1 MRKSSFWL
9 RCVIVSILPSV
20 VFADMGDTLNIPAVS
35 MFLVFV
41 SGTLAITLWAARRTR
56 TASDFYAAG
65 GKITG
70 FQNALAIAGD
80 YMSAASFLGLSG

>member
-1 MRKSSFWL
+1 MRKPSFWL
-9 RCVIVSILPSV
+9 SCVIVSMLPSA
-20 VFADMGDTLNIPAVS
+20 VFAGSVDTLNIPAVS

-65 GKITG
+65 GKNNWISKW
-70 FQNALAIAGD
+70 AGD
-80 YMSAASFLGLSG
+80 RR